1 MQLYNKCLNLFKLK
15 NINIMDRVRLP
26 KVIIAT
32 SLGNACEWFD
42 FGVYGFMSSEIGKI
56 FFPISDPDVQR
67 ISILATFSIPFL
79 IRPLGGLFFGLLGD
93 QYGRQRILSITII
106 IMSVSTA
113 CISFI
118 PSYSVVGIWAPICLI
133 LCRIVQGF
141 SVGGEYVGA
150 AIFVSEY
157 SPDCNRGFIA
167 SWLDFSSI
175 FGFLLGS
182 GTVVFIASITGKSY
196 FLEWGWRI
204 PFMISIPLGF
214 IGLYMRCRLHET
226 PVFYNYIKQT
236 KIKYCPN
243 FSEGHRI
250 SCKENIMQFWKSV
263 LICIGLVVTT
273 NVLYYILLTYIPGYL
288 SYNLHYEESDGLLIM
303 SCVMFVMLFL
313 QPIMGWMSDK
323 FGRRPL
329 VILGSTALFCLST
342 PSFMLINSGRVCF
355 VIFGLLIL
363 AAILNSFTG
372 VTASSLPEMFPT
384 SIRYRALAS
393 SFNFS
398 ILVAGFTPVILA
410 WLVEITRDLY
420 VPAYCLM
427 IVSVIGFCTGIA
439 MKETANT
446 SLYRIDSI
454 NSILYL
460 SSDSLKIYNRNI
472 KKNVI

>member
-1 MQLYNKCLNLFKLK
+1 MQLNNKYLNLFKLK
-15 NINIMDRVRLP
+15 DINIIARVRLS
-26 KVIIAT
+26 KVIMAT

-56 FFPISDPDVQR
+56 FFPISDSDIQR
-67 ISILATFSIPFL
+67 IAILAAFSIPFF
-79 IRPLGGLFFGLLGD
+79 IRPLGGLFFGVLGD
-93 QYGRQRILSITII
+93 QYGRQKILSITII

-141 SVGGEYVGA
+141 SVGGEYTGA

-175 FGFLLGS
+175 FGFFLGA
-182 GTVVFIASITGKSY
+182 GTVVSITSIAGKSC

-204 PFMISIPLGF
+204 PFMISIPLGL

-226 PVFYNYIKQT
+226 PVFYDYITQT
-236 KIKYCPN
+236 EINHYQN
-243 FSEGHRI
+243 LSEGCGV
-250 SCKENIMQFWKSV
+250 SCKEIIMKYWKSL

-273 NVLYYILLTYIPGYL
+273 NVLYYTLLTYMPGYL
-288 SYNLHYEESDGLLIM
+288 SYNLHYEEDEGLIIM

-329 VILGSTALFCLST
+329 VIIGSIALFCFST

-398 ILVAGFTPVILA
+398 ILVAGLTPVILA

-427 IVSVIGFCTGIA
+427 IISVIGFFTGIM
-439 MKETANT
+439 MKETVNT
-446 SLYRIDSI
+446 SLCRTDSMDSI
-454 NSILYL
+454 
-460 SSDSLKIYNRNI
+460 
-472 KKNVI
+472 